1 MVSAGLGSDIRITAV
16 AAMTPF
22 LAGMLVL
29 LGYVW
34 LGGFGVLLGIGAAVA
49 WAVWWFR
56 RNDRKFFPRDVD
68 NRASARCSSVAAG
81 AYSNPD
87 IYSLTDSVAERDTYA
102 GARART
108 SSEPHGNP
116 I

>member
-1 MVSAGLGSDIRITAV
+1 MSAGLGSDLRITAV

-34 LGGFGVLLGIGAAVA
+34 LGGFGVLLGLGAAIA

-56 RNDRKFFPRDVD
+56 RNDRKFFPRDV
-68 NRASARCSSVAAG
+68 NTG
-81 AYSNPD
+81 AFV
-87 IYSLTDSVAERDTYA
+87 ITIGLTVVSLVLVLLGS
-102 GARART
+102 
-108 SSEPHGNP
+108 
-116 I
+116 